1 METLAYRDDRAEVHQ
16 RVLGR
21 LDTNVYVL
29 RCRRSGEAVM
39 IDAADEAELLAGD
52 CRTLGVTRIL
62 LTHGHGDHVQAV
74 PGLRAA
80 GYPVLIG
87 PGDTTMVAGH
97 DGTLEHGSAI
107 AVGELSLRVLAT
119 PGHTPGSTCLHLEG
133 APLVFAGDTLFPGGP
148 GAIPSASPPSSP
160 ASRPTS
166 SPWRPTRWCCPA
178 TACPP
183 PSATR
188 RPTSRSGGPG
198 AGDAGAAGAG
208 PAWCQPWSW
217 PRSAPSGNSALCTLM

>member
-148 GAIPSASPPSSP
+148 GATGGDPERFATILAGIEAHLFSLAPDTLVLPGHGL
-160 ASRPTS
+160 PTTVGDEA
-166 SPWRPTRWCCPA
+166 PHLEEWRARGW
-178 TACPP
+178 
-183 PSATR
+183 
-188 RPTSRSGGPG
+188 
-198 AGDAGAAGAG
+198 
-208 PAWCQPWSW
+208 
-217 PRSAPSGNSALCTLM
+217 